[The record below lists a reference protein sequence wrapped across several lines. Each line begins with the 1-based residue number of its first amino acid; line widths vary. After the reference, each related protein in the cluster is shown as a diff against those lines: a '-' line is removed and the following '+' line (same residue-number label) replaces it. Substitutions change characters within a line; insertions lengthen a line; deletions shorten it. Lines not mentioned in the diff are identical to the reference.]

1 MRACAAFKL
10 EKHGAPRFRSVGGDD
25 VKRWIRIGI
34 SIALLALVLSFANWR
49 EVGAVLK
56 TVRPGWVLA
65 AFCLSML
72 DRVALNYRWNI
83 LLAVRGVHIGFWRL
97 FRVQLAANFLGS
109 FLPSSLGVDAVRI
122 AALCRAGEPPADVI
136 ASTLIDRATIVLGTF
151 LFGSITILFLA
162 GTKIP
167 PPLPNVIFGATVFA
181 ILVCATCLHP
191 SVRRFVRLRLLPL
204 MPERLRE
211 IIARTADASLAYR
224 HNHAALLAITG
235 WTLVIFALRI
245 LFAKAIVLSCNIDV
259 PFADLLLVVPI
270 LWIVV
275 MLPITIGGLGVQD
288 AGYVALMALLGVAPA
303 AAAAMSI
310 VEHVVTR
317 AVGLPGALFLDHV
330 AGRGETRKVAP
341 T

>member
-1 MRACAAFKL
+1 MKRWLKIAL
-10 EKHGAPRFRSVGGDD
+10 SVG
-25 VKRWIRIGI
+25 
-34 SIALLALVLSFANWR
+34 LLVLVISLADWH

-56 TVRPGWVLA
+56 TVHPVWVLA
-65 AFCLSML
+65 AFMLSMM
-72 DRVALNYRWNI
+72 DRVVLNYRWHV
-83 LLAVRGVHIGFWRL
+83 LLAVRGVHIGWWRL

-122 AALCRAGEPPADVI
+122 AALCRAGEPPAEVI

-162 GTKIP
+162 GTRIP
-167 PPLPNVIFGATVFA
+167 PPLPNIIFGATLIS

-191 SVRRFVRLRLLPL
+191 SVRRFVRLRFLPML
-204 MPERLRE
+204 PEKVRD
-211 IIARTADASLAYR
+211 IIGRTADASLAYR
-224 HNHAALLAITG
+224 HHRPELLLISAL
-235 WTLVIFALRI
+235 TLVIFALRI
-245 LFAKAIVLSCNIDV
+245 LFAKAIVLSCNVDV
-259 PFADLLLVVPI
+259 PFLDLLLVIPI

-288 AGYVALMALLGVAPA
+288 AGYVGLMALLGVGPA
-303 AAAAMSI
+303 AAVGMSI

-330 AGRGETRKVAP
+330 AERGGARSSSKTPAP
-341 T
+341 G

>member
-1 MRACAAFKL
+1 M
-10 EKHGAPRFRSVGGDD
+10 
-25 VKRWIRIGI
+25 KRWLRIGI
-34 SIALLALVLSFANWR
+34 SIALLAIVISFANWH

-56 TVRPGWVLA
+56 TVKLHWVVA
-65 AFCLSML
+65 AFALSML
-72 DRVALNYRWNI
+72 DRVALNFRWNI

-122 AALCRAGEPPADVI
+122 AALCRAGEPPAEVV
-136 ASTLIDRATIVLGTF
+136 ASTLIDRATMVLGTF

-167 PPLPNVIFGATVFA
+167 PPLPNVIFGATLIGVL
-181 ILVCATCLHP
+181 ICATCLHP
-191 SVRRFVRLRLLPL
+191 AVRRFIRLRLLPL
-204 MPERLRE
+204 VPEKMRD
-211 IIARTADASLAYR
+211 IIHRTADASLAYR
-224 HNHAALLAITG
+224 HDKPALLAITG

-245 LFAKAIVLSCNIDV
+245 LFAKAVVLSCNIDV

-303 AAAAMSI
+303 AAVGMSI

-317 AVGLPGALFLDHV
+317 AVGLPGAFFLDHV
-330 AGRGETRKVAP
+330 TARGETRKVAP